1 VHVLCAR
8 LGLRYGLGSQGSLGA
23 CCAAFANAQVQRLEE
38 LLMVETK
45 IRQGVQARLR
55 ALDSAAAT
63 LRPSR
68 QQTGPKREDLE
79 LQLKAIETKI
89 GAINRM
95 INAAK
100 MTRTA

>member
-1 VHVLCAR
+1 
-8 LGLRYGLGSQGSLGA
+8 
-23 CCAAFANAQVQRLEE
+23 
-38 LLMVETK
+38 MVETK

-63 LRPSR
+63 LLPSR

-100 MTRTA
+100 MTRTAPCVWWWGGAAAGMLAAMVAYAPAGHARDRGGGARG